1 MTLSAT
7 RGFVF
12 DLDGTLVQ
20 RSATGVTP
28 VPGAADVLATVRA
41 SGRPLVVF
49 TNASHVGPAQLAAGV
64 RTSGLQLGDD
74 EVLTPICSALSHLA
88 RRYAGARVLLLGT
101 GQVAERMAAAGVEL
115 VPEAEAASAEVVLV
129 AHVDRVELP
138 LLENAARAVIAGAP
152 LLTAS
157 YARAYAGADGPIL
170 SRGAMTTAAI
180 AKASGRRPAIVG
192 KPSRA
197 AIREAALRLGVPSE
211 EIAVIGDDVGM
222 DIALGHLGGSQTVLV
237 RSGITGADLRGVP
250 AHRRPDHVVDGV
262 ADLLP
267 LL

>member
-1 MTLSAT
+1 M
-7 RGFVF
+7 
-12 DLDGTLVQ
+12 
-20 RSATGVTP
+20 
-28 VPGAADVLATVRA
+28 RA
-41 SGRPLVVF
+41 
-49 TNASHVGPAQLAAGV
+49 
-64 RTSGLQLGDD
+64 SGLQLGDD
-74 EVLTPICSALSHLA
+74 EVLTPICSALSYLA
-88 RRYAGARVLLLGT
+88 RRHAGARVLLLGT
-101 GQVAERMAAAGVEL
+101 APVAERMAATGVEL

-129 AHVDRVELP
+129 AHVDRIDLA
-138 LLENAARAVIAGAP
+138 LLESAARAVIAGAP

-211 EIAVIGDDVGM
+211 EIAVVGDDIGM
-222 DIALGHLGGSQTVLV
+222 DIALGHLGGSHTVLV
-237 RSGITGADLRGVP
+237 RSGITGSDLHGVP
-250 AHRRPDHVVDGV
+250 AHRRPDLIVDGV